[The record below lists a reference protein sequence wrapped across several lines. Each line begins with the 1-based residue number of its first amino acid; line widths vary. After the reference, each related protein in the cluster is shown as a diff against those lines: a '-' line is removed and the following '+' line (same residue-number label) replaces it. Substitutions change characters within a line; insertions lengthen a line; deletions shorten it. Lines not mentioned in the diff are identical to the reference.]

1 MAMLNLFSA
10 AMRRDPYPVYEQ
22 IRSSSPALYYE
33 PLDLWMIFDYE
44 GVKRALVDPET
55 FSSRAVPPGS
65 SGPPPDWFIFY
76 DPPRH
81 TKLRGLIQK
90 AFTPRVIASLERSIR
105 QLSKELLQDAVERGL
120 GRSAAG
126 TAPVLDVADDFSV
139 PLALRVIAAL
149 IGIPPADYLR
159 FKRWTDV
166 TLKLADMVTRSG
178 DLAQLA
184 GEVGAVKAEMATYL
198 AGLLEERRR
207 EPQDDL
213 LSTLM
218 AAEIDGERLAPEEML
233 GFFRLLLVAG
243 NETTTNLIN
252 NAMLTLLEHPD
263 QLARLRADRELL
275 PSAIEEVLRYRSPL
289 QAVFRTTKSEVEVHG
304 QKIPAGKLVLPM
316 IGAANRDPRQFPDPN
331 RFDITRDPNPHV
343 AFGHGI
349 HFCMGAPLSRLEA
362 RIGLT
367 DLLEGL
373 EDIELASDEPWEP
386 RQAFNVLGPCRLPI
400 RFQPARSAAIP

>member
-1 MAMLNLFSA
+1 MAVLNLFSA

-22 IRSSSPALYYE
+22 IRSRSPALYYE

-44 GVKRALVDPET
+44 GVKRALGDPET
-55 FSSRAVPPGS
+55 FSSRAAPPGS

-81 TKLRGLIQK
+81 TKLRGLVQK

-105 QLSKELLQDAVERGL
+105 QLSKELLHAAVVRGI
-120 GRSAAG
+120 GSSAAG

-159 FKRWTDV
+159 FRRWSDV

-218 AAEIDGERLAPEEML
+218 VAEIDGERLTREEML
-233 GFFRLLLVAG
+233 GFFQLLLVAG

-289 QAVFRTTKSEVEVHG
+289 QAVFRTTKPEVEVHG
-304 QKIPAGKLVLPM
+304 QKIPAGKLVLPI
-316 IGAANRDPRQFPDPN
+316 IGSANRDPRQFPEPN

-349 HFCMGAPLSRLEA
+349 HFCLGHRSPGSRP
-362 RIGLT
+362 G
-367 DLLEGL
+367 
-373 EDIELASDEPWEP
+373 S
-386 RQAFNVLGPCRLPI
+386 V
-400 RFQPARSAAIP
+400 

>member
-10 AMRRDPYPVYEQ
+10 EMRRDPYPVYEQ
-22 IRSSSPALYYE
+22 IRGRSPVLYYE

-55 FSSRAVPPGS
+55 FSSRATPPGS

-105 QLSKELLQDAVERGL
+105 QLSKELLDEAIERETG
-120 GRSAAG
+120 GSTAG
-126 TAPVLDVADDFSV
+126 TSPTLDVADDFSV
-139 PLALRVIAAL
+139 PLALRVIGAL
-149 IGIPPADYLR
+149 IGIPAADYLR
-159 FKRWTDV
+159 FKHWSDV
-166 TLKLADMVTRSG
+166 TLKLADTVTRSG

-184 GEVGAVKAEMATYL
+184 AEVRAVKAEMATYM

-218 AAEIDGERLAPEEML
+218 AAEIDGERLTREEML
-233 GFFRLLLVAG
+233 GFFQLLLVAG

-289 QAVFRTTKSEVEVHG
+289 QAVFRTTKREVEVHG
-304 QKIPAGKLVLPM
+304 QTIPAGKLVLPM
-316 IGAANRDPRQFPDPN
+316 IGSANRDPRQFRDPN
-331 RFDITRDPNPHV
+331 RFDITRDPNPHI

-349 HFCMGAPLSRLEA
+349 HFCIGAPLSRLEA

-367 DLLEGL
+367 DLLERL
-373 EDIELASDEPWEP
+373 EDIELAGDTPWEP

-400 RFQPARSAAIP
+400 RFNASAVRR